1 MEKFLYAMVKAVVTE
16 LAKVVVTSLND
27 FLSSYFAKDKGQTA

>member
-1 MEKFLYAMVKAVVTE
+1 MEKILQAIIKAVVTE

-27 FLSSYFAKDKGQTA
+27 FLSSYFSRDKGQTA